1 MKNLITLT
9 FALLFSAGLAF
20 GQNSATSSQNGTNN
34 VVNVTQNPGKNKAVT
49 SQNGVFNLIKIE
61 QVYEAEGPRYQNV
74 ADVSQKGDNN
84 QVARLHQDGSDN
96 EFDVTQNGN
105 GNIVTQHPY
114 QGDSHGYS
122 WIGNIQI
129 NQTGNKNKVW
139 DADQAGWENALTV
152 SQNGDNNI
160 VNVEAQVNMN
170 QLTGPN
176 SISIAQ
182 KGNGNAVGGYGTNEP
197 GAYQEGKGNY
207 MDIKQSGGASAGVK
221 QYLPSDG
228 HKSYT
233 DYFFRSKEG
242 GQGLIQLGITNSLF
256 IDQKG
261 ESVIQTVYQNGKGN
275 QAVINQ
281 TGAGNSAASYQT
293 GEDNIVTITQT
304 N

>member
-34 VVNVTQNPGKNKAVT
+34 IVDITQNPGKNKAVT
-49 SQNGVFNLIKIE
+49 SQNGVLNLIKIE
-61 QVYEAEGPRYQNV
+61 QVYEADGPRYQNV

-96 EFDVTQNGN
+96 EFDVTQKGD

-114 QGDSHGYS
+114 QGDSHGTS
-122 WIGNIQI
+122 WDGDIQI

-139 DADQAGWENALTV
+139 DADQAGWANALTV
-152 SQNGDNNI
+152 NQNGDNNI

-176 SISIAQ
+176 AISIEQ
-182 KGNGNAVGGYGTNEP
+182 KENGNAVGGYGTNQP

-207 MDIKQSGGASAGVK
+207 MNIKQSGGASAGTQ
-221 QYLPSDG
+221 QYLPTDG
-228 HKSYT
+228 NYGYN

-256 IDQKG
+256 IEQKG
-261 ESVIQTVYQNGKGN
+261 ASVIQTVYQNGKGN
-275 QAVINQ
+275 HAVITQ
-281 TGAGNSAASYQT
+281 TGDDNTAASYQA
-293 GEDNIVTITQT
+293 GLDNITKITQ